1 MKLKIFP
8 SYYRHAEERI
18 NVITHAFGF
27 LLSVIAFVLLMLKS
41 IQYQNLWYGLSTIIY
56 AISLMILYGA
66 SSGYHSA
73 IGRKLRAR
81 LNILDHAA
89 IYILIAGTYT
99 PFTLITLKGTL
110 GYILFA
116 IVWAIAAVGVILKLF
131 YTGKFKLLSTIMY
144 VAMGWIVIFAIKPL
158 LENLPTNGIWLLFS
172 GGFFYTLGAVLFMFD
187 KLKFNHAIFHVFVLL
202 GSISHFLA
210 LYFYVNPN

>member
-1 MKLKIFP
+1 MKIFP
-8 SYYRHAEERI
+8 SYYRQAEEKI

-27 LLSVIAFVLLMLKS
+27 LLSVVAFIFFIKKS
-41 IQYQNLWYGLSTIIY
+41 IELQNLGY
-56 AISLMILYGA
+56 AISTIVYAVSLMVLYAA
-66 SSGYHSA
+66 STGYHSA
-73 IGRKLRAR
+73 KRRKLRAR
-81 LNILDHAA
+81 LNIFDHAA

-110 GYILFA
+110 GYVLLA
-116 IVWAIAAVGVILKLF
+116 IVWAVAVVGVILKLF

-158 LENLPTNGIWLLFS
+158 LENLPTNGIWLLFA

-210 LYFYVNPN
+210 IYFYVNPH

>member
-1 MKLKIFP
+1 MKIFP
-8 SYYRHAEERI
+8 SYYRQAEEKI

-27 LLSVIAFVLLMLKS
+27 LLSVVAFIFFIKKS
-41 IQYQNLWYGLSTIIY
+41 IELQNLGY
-56 AISLMILYGA
+56 AISTIVYAVSLMVLYAA
-66 SSGYHSA
+66 STGYHSA
-73 IGRKLRAR
+73 KGRKLRAR
-81 LNILDHAA
+81 LNIFDHAA

-110 GYILFA
+110 GYVLLA
-116 IVWAIAAVGVILKLF
+116 IVWAVAVVGVILKLF

-158 LENLPTNGIWLLFS
+158 LENLPTNGIWLLFA

-210 LYFYVNPN
+210 IYFYVNPH

>member
-1 MKLKIFP
+1 MKIFP
-8 SYYRHAEERI
+8 SYYRQAEEKI

-27 LLSVIAFVLLMLKS
+27 LLSVIAFIFFIKKS
-41 IQYQNLWYGLSTIIY
+41 IELQNWGY
-56 AISLMILYGA
+56 AISTIVYAVSLMVLYAA
-66 SSGYHSA
+66 STGYHSA
-73 IGRKLRAR
+73 KGRKLRSR
-81 LNILDHAA
+81 LNIFDHAA

-110 GYILFA
+110 GYILFS
-116 IVWAIAAVGVILKLF
+116 IVWAVAAVGVILKLF

-144 VAMGWIVIFAIKPL
+144 VAMGWIVIFVIKPL
-158 LENLPTNGIWLLFS
+158 LENLPTNGIWLLFA

-210 LYFYVNPN
+210 IYFYVNPH

>member
-1 MKLKIFP
+1 MKIFP
-8 SYYRHAEERI
+8 SYYRQAEEKI

-27 LLSVIAFVLLMLKS
+27 LLSVIAFIFFIKKS
-41 IQYQNLWYGLSTIIY
+41 IELQNWGY
-56 AISLMILYGA
+56 AISTIVYAVSLMVLYAA
-66 SSGYHSA
+66 STGYHSA
-73 IGRKLRAR
+73 KRRKLRAR
-81 LNILDHAA
+81 LNIFDHAA

-110 GYILFA
+110 GYILFS
-116 IVWAIAAVGVILKLF
+116 IVWAVAVVGVILKLF

-158 LENLPTNGIWLLFS
+158 LENLPTNGIWLLFA

-210 LYFYVNPN
+210 IYFYVNPH

>member
-1 MKLKIFP
+1 MKIFP
-8 SYYRHAEERI
+8 SYYRQAEEKI

-27 LLSVIAFVLLMLKS
+27 LLSVIAFIFFIKKS
-41 IQYQNLWYGLSTIIY
+41 IELQNLGY
-56 AISLMILYGA
+56 AISTIVYAVSLMVLYAA
-66 SSGYHSA
+66 STGYHSA
-73 IGRKLRAR
+73 KRRKLRAR
-81 LNILDHAA
+81 LNIFDHAA

-110 GYILFA
+110 GYILFS
-116 IVWAIAAVGVILKLF
+116 IVWAVAVVGVILKLF

-158 LENLPTNGIWLLFS
+158 LENLPTNGIWLLFA

-210 LYFYVNPN
+210 IYFYVNPH

>member
-1 MKLKIFP
+1 MKIFP
-8 SYYRHAEERI
+8 SYYRQAEEKI

-27 LLSVIAFVLLMLKS
+27 LLSVIAFIFFIKKS
-41 IQYQNLWYGLSTIIY
+41 IELQNWGY
-56 AISLMILYGA
+56 AISTLVYAVSLMVLYAA
-66 SSGYHSA
+66 STGYHSA
-73 IGRKLRAR
+73 KGRKLRLR

-99 PFTLITLKGTL
+99 PFTLITLKGIL
-110 GYILFA
+110 GYVLFV
-116 IVWAIAAVGVILKLF
+116 IVWTIAVLGVILKLF

-158 LENLPTNGIWLLFS
+158 LENLPTNGIWLLFA

-210 LYFYVNPN
+210 IYFYVNLH

>member
-1 MKLKIFP
+1 LKIFP
-8 SYYRHAEERI
+8 SYYRQAEEKI

-27 LLSVIAFVLLMLKS
+27 LLSVIAFIFFIKKS
-41 IQYQNLWYGLSTIIY
+41 IELQNLGY
-56 AISLMILYGA
+56 AISTIVYAVSLMVLYAA
-66 SSGYHSA
+66 STGYHSA
-73 IGRKLRAR
+73 KRRKLRAR
-81 LNILDHAA
+81 LNIFDHAA

-110 GYILFA
+110 GYILFS
-116 IVWAIAAVGVILKLF
+116 IVWAVAVVGVILKLF

-158 LENLPTNGIWLLFS
+158 LENLPTNGIWLLFA

-210 LYFYVNPN
+210 IYFYVNPH

>member
-1 MKLKIFP
+1 MKIFP
-8 SYYRHAEERI
+8 SYYRQAEEKI

-27 LLSVIAFVLLMLKS
+27 LLSVIAFIFFIKKS
-41 IQYQNLWYGLSTIIY
+41 IELQNLGY
-56 AISLMILYGA
+56 AISTIVYAVSLMVLYAA
-66 SSGYHSA
+66 STGYHSA
-73 IGRKLRAR
+73 KRRKLRAR
-81 LNILDHAA
+81 LNIFDHAA

-110 GYILFA
+110 GYILFS
-116 IVWAIAAVGVILKLF
+116 IVWAVAVVGVILKLF

-144 VAMGWIVIFAIKPL
+144 VAMVWIVIFAIKPL
-158 LENLPTNGIWLLFS
+158 LENLPTNGIWLLFA

-210 LYFYVNPN
+210 IYFYVNPH

>member
-1 MKLKIFP
+1 LKIFP
-8 SYYRHAEERI
+8 SYYRQAEEKI

-27 LLSVIAFVLLMLKS
+27 LLSVIAFIFFIKKS
-41 IQYQNLWYGLSTIIY
+41 IELQNWGY
-56 AISLMILYGA
+56 AISTIVYAVSLMVLYAA
-66 SSGYHSA
+66 STGYHSA
-73 IGRKLRAR
+73 KRRKLRAR
-81 LNILDHAA
+81 LNIFDHAA

-99 PFTLITLKGTL
+99 PYTLITLKGTL
-110 GYILFA
+110 GYILFS
-116 IVWAIAAVGVILKLF
+116 IVWAVAVVGVILKLF

-158 LENLPTNGIWLLFS
+158 LENLPTNGIWLLFA

-210 LYFYVNPN
+210 IYFYVNPH

>member
-1 MKLKIFP
+1 MKIFP
-8 SYYRHAEERI
+8 SYYRQAEEKI

-27 LLSVIAFVLLMLKS
+27 LLSVIAFIFFIKKS
-41 IQYQNLWYGLSTIIY
+41 IELQNLGY
-56 AISLMILYGA
+56 AISTIVYAVSLMVLYAA
-66 SSGYHSA
+66 STGYHSA
-73 IGRKLRAR
+73 KRRKLRAR
-81 LNILDHAA
+81 LNIFDHAA

-110 GYILFA
+110 GYILFS
-116 IVWAIAAVGVILKLF
+116 IVWAVAAVGVILKLF

-158 LENLPTNGIWLLFS
+158 LENLPTNGIWLLFA

-210 LYFYVNPN
+210 IYFYVNPH

>member
-1 MKLKIFP
+1 MKIFP
-8 SYYRHAEERI
+8 SYYRQAEEKI

-27 LLSVIAFVLLMLKS
+27 LLSVVAFIFFIKKS
-41 IQYQNLWYGLSTIIY
+41 IELQNLGY
-56 AISLMILYGA
+56 AISTIVYAVSLMVLYAA
-66 SSGYHSA
+66 STGYHSA
-73 IGRKLRAR
+73 KGRKLRAR
-81 LNILDHAA
+81 LNIFDHAA

-110 GYILFA
+110 GYVLLA
-116 IVWAIAAVGVILKLF
+116 IVWAVAVVGVILKLF

-158 LENLPTNGIWLLFS
+158 LENLPTNGIWLLFA

-202 GSISHFLA
+202 GSISHFLVI
-210 LYFYVNPN
+210 YFYVNPH

>member
-1 MKLKIFP
+1 MKIFP
-8 SYYRHAEERI
+8 SYYRQAEEKI

-27 LLSVIAFVLLMLKS
+27 LLSVIAFIFFIKKS
-41 IQYQNLWYGLSTIIY
+41 IELQNLGY
-56 AISLMILYGA
+56 AISTIVYAVSLMVLYAA
-66 SSGYHSA
+66 STGYHSA
-73 IGRKLRAR
+73 KRRKLRAR
-81 LNILDHAA
+81 LNIFDHAA

-110 GYILFA
+110 GYILFS
-116 IVWAIAAVGVILKLF
+116 IVWAVAVVGVILKLF

-158 LENLPTNGIWLLFS
+158 LENLPTNGIWLLFA

-202 GSISHFLA
+202 GSISHFLVI
-210 LYFYVNPN
+210 YFYVNPH

>member
-1 MKLKIFP
+1 MKIFP
-8 SYYRHAEERI
+8 SYYRQAEEKI

-27 LLSVIAFVLLMLKS
+27 LLSVIAFIFFIKKS
-41 IQYQNLWYGLSTIIY
+41 IELQNLGY
-56 AISLMILYGA
+56 AISTIVYAVSLMVLYAA
-66 SSGYHSA
+66 STGYHSA
-73 IGRKLRAR
+73 KRRKLRAR
-81 LNILDHAA
+81 LNIFDHAA

-110 GYILFA
+110 GYVLLA
-116 IVWAIAAVGVILKLF
+116 IVWAVAVVGVILKLF

-158 LENLPTNGIWLLFS
+158 LENLPTNGIWLLFA

-210 LYFYVNPN
+210 IYFYVNPH

>member
-1 MKLKIFP
+1 MKIFP
-8 SYYRHAEERI
+8 SYYRQAEEKI

-27 LLSVIAFVLLMLKS
+27 LLSVVAFIFFIRKS
-41 IQYQNLWYGLSTIIY
+41 IELQNWGY
-56 AISLMILYGA
+56 AISTIVYAVSLLVLYAA
-66 SSGYHSA
+66 STGYHSA
-73 IGRKLRAR
+73 KGRKLRAR

-99 PFTLITLKGTL
+99 PFTLITLKGIL
-110 GYILFA
+110 GYVLFS
-116 IVWAIAAVGVILKLF
+116 IVWAVAVVGVILKLF

-158 LENLPTNGIWLLFS
+158 LENLPTNGIWLLFA

-202 GSISHFLA
+202 GSISHFLVI
-210 LYFYVNPN
+210 YFYVNPH

>member
-1 MKLKIFP
+1 MKIFP
-8 SYYRHAEERI
+8 SYYRQAEEKI

-27 LLSVIAFVLLMLKS
+27 LLSVIAFIFFIKKS
-41 IQYQNLWYGLSTIIY
+41 IELQNWGY
-56 AISLMILYGA
+56 AISTIVYAVSLMVLYAA
-66 SSGYHSA
+66 STGYHSA
-73 IGRKLRAR
+73 KRRKLRAR
-81 LNILDHAA
+81 LNIFDHAA

-99 PFTLITLKGTL
+99 PYTLITLKGTL
-110 GYILFA
+110 GYILFS
-116 IVWAIAAVGVILKLF
+116 IVWAVAVVGVILKLF

-158 LENLPTNGIWLLFS
+158 LENLPTNGIWLLFA

-210 LYFYVNPN
+210 IYFYVNPH

>member
-1 MKLKIFP
+1 LKIFP
-8 SYYRHAEERI
+8 SYYRQAEEKI

-27 LLSVIAFVLLMLKS
+27 LLSVIAFIFFIKKS
-41 IQYQNLWYGLSTIIY
+41 IELQNLGY
-56 AISLMILYGA
+56 AISTIVYAVSLMVLYAA
-66 SSGYHSA
+66 STGYHSA
-73 IGRKLRAR
+73 KRRKLRAR
-81 LNILDHAA
+81 LNIFDHAA

-110 GYILFA
+110 GYILFS
-116 IVWAIAAVGVILKLF
+116 IVWAVAVVGVILKLF

-158 LENLPTNGIWLLFS
+158 LENLPTNGIWLLFA

-202 GSISHFLA
+202 GSISHFLVI
-210 LYFYVNPN
+210 YFYVNPH

>member
-1 MKLKIFP
+1 MKIFP
-8 SYYRHAEERI
+8 SYYRQAEEKI

-27 LLSVIAFVLLMLKS
+27 LLSVIAFIFFIKKS
-41 IQYQNLWYGLSTIIY
+41 IELQNWGY
-56 AISLMILYGA
+56 AISTIVYAVSLMVLYA
-66 SSGYHSA
+66 SSTGYHSA
-73 IGRKLRAR
+73 KGRKLRSR
-81 LNILDHAA
+81 LNIFDHAA

-110 GYILFA
+110 GYILFS
-116 IVWAIAAVGVILKLF
+116 IVWAVAVVGVILKLF

-158 LENLPTNGIWLLFS
+158 LENLPTNGIWLLFA

-210 LYFYVNPN
+210 IYFYVNPH